1 MIVLIDSGNTRI
13 KVGVTTPATAG
24 KPALLSQ
31 LACFDN
37 ADIDA
42 LRAWLST
49 LPKPIELAWGVNVAG
64 VGQQT
69 ALNQACAAAGLTIAW
84 QTACSSLGRLVNGY
98 ASPQQ
103 LGADRWAALVGI
115 SQQLPTVHPPVIM
128 ATFGTATTIDV
139 IGPDDVFAG
148 GIILPG
154 PSMMRHVLS
163 TGTADLPLASG
174 PIALWPTNTDGAIAS
189 GVASAQAG
197 ALTRQVLAVHARW
210 GCPPVIYASGG
221 GWLAIE
227 QEVRRML
234 AQLADSSCDY
244 VIEAV
249 QHPVLGGLARMA
261 ALAGLI
267 G

>member
-1 MIVLIDSGNTRI
+1 MMVLIDSGNTRI
-13 KVGVTTPATAG
+13 KVGLAKSAPAGTPT
-24 KPALLSQ
+24 LLSR
-31 LACFDN
+31 LAGFDN

-42 LRAWLST
+42 LHAWLKT

-64 VGQQT
+64 MSQQT
-69 ALNQACAAAGLTIAW
+69 ALNQACAEAGLTIAW
-84 QTACSSLGRLVNGY
+84 QTACSSLRQLVNGY
-98 ASPQQ
+98 DSPQQ

-115 SQQLPTVHPPVIM
+115 SQRLPTVHPPVIM

-163 TGTADLPLASG
+163 AGTAGLPLASG
-174 PIALWPTNTDGAIAS
+174 PIVLWPTNTGGAIAS

-197 ALTRQVLAVHARW
+197 ALTRQVLAVRARW

-221 GWLAIE
+221 GWLVIE
-227 QEVRRML
+227 QEVHRML
-234 AQLADSSCDY
+234 AQLADNPRGY

-249 QHPVLGGLARMA
+249 QHPVLDGLAHMA